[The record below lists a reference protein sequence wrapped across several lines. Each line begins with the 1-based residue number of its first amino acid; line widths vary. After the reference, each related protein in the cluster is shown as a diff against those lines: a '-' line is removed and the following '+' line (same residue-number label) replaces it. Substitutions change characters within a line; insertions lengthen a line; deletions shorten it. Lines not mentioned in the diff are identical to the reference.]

1 MLGVNMKLVIN
12 TQYKENYSFDNDGY
26 PVEGPEAHWKFK
38 GGDTYVVE
46 GLTPNQCLS
55 IAEKGIPTLTG
66 LIEYSNGASAE
77 YIIDWSFEDDN
88 AVVCE
93 KWETPTILKYAD
105 GKWSA
110 LKFTTNSDMGCMN
123 QAVHAKSEQ
132 WDLLP
137 EQERTNYACQY
148 KVANGWFDSKD
159 PQLNVEV
166 EAFHQAA

>member
-1 MLGVNMKLVIN
+1 
-12 TQYKENYSFDNDGY
+12 
-26 PVEGPEAHWKFK
+26 
-38 GGDTYVVE
+38 
-46 GLTPNQCLS
+46 
-55 IAEKGIPTLTG
+55 
-66 LIEYSNGASAE
+66 
-77 YIIDWSFEDDN
+77 
-88 AVVCE
+88 
-93 KWETPTILKYAD
+93 
-105 GKWSA
+105 
-110 LKFTTNSDMGCMN
+110 MN